1 MLFEKISENKVEEL
15 SKKIETFFAYNKDI
29 DKTAYMNW
37 RLSFDRSFAS
47 QFSTLADG
55 FFESSIKMIDIC
67 LEDNSDK
74 KADSWIFPILFNI
87 VHGIELYLKSINL
100 DMNVILEQDVKIEG
114 GHRIKQLCDVAQK
127 RLMEIKQKVE
137 IDGVQEMITAL
148 KVVKNFVEIIY
159 EKTDDMAF
167 ARYPI
172 TKDKQAMFYVA
183 TRENVVIDL
192 EKLREQLRYVCCML
206 NFISDCLGRY
216 HEYLS
221 EMKSYYT
228 IKE

>member
-1 MLFEKISENKVEEL
+1 MLFEKISPKRVEEL
-15 SKKIETFFAYNKDI
+15 SKRMETFFTYNKDI

-37 RLSFDRSFAS
+37 RLNFDHSFAS
-47 QFSTLADG
+47 QFATLADG
-55 FFESSIKMIDIC
+55 FFESSIKMIDVC

-87 VHGIELYLKSINL
+87 LHGIELYLKSINS
-100 DMNVILEQDVKIEG
+100 DMNVVLDQGEKIEG
-114 GHRIKQLCDVAQK
+114 GHRIKQLCEVAQK

-167 ARYPI
+167 ARY
-172 TKDKQAMFYVA
+172 TVSKDKQPMFYVA

-192 EKLREQLRYVCCML
+192 EKLREQLTYVGCML
-206 NFISDCLGRY
+206 SFISDCLGRY
-216 HEYLS
+216 QEFLS
-221 EMKSYYT
+221 EMKSYYSDYL
-228 IKE
+228 